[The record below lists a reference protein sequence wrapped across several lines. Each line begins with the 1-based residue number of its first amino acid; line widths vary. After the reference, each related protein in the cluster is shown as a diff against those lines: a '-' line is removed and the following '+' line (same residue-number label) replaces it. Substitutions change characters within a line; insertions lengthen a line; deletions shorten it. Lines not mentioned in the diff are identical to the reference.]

1 MRDMIE
7 EIRSSRVV
15 ATAAWMII
23 IGLVVFTLVYF
34 RSLIQPF
41 ILALV
46 VWYLIRATRNLL
58 GKIKI
63 KGRRIPGWLTGILAM
78 LLTFG
83 IIWFVI
89 QIVSYNVNLIIT
101 KSSQY
106 ENNLDTLIKSLKE
119 LTGISNVDAFISEQ
133 VKGLDYDLQSIATN
147 FLNSVSAI
155 LGNAALVIIYVIF
168 LLIEE
173 NFFPSKLKNV
183 VLNSSGKAT
192 LSDIVPRISKSI
204 NTYFTVKFVTSLLT
218 GILSYVVLLIIGVDF
233 AVLWAFLIFIF
244 NFIPYVGSL
253 VATLL
258 PSFFAIFQF
267 ASLLPFLWVFISV
280 EIIQILVGNYIEP
293 RIMGKTLNLSP
304 LVVLL
309 ALAFWGYI
317 WGVVGMILSV
327 PMISVLV
334 IVLAHFP
341 ATRNIA
347 ILLSEKGTLNANIT
361 VSDTNEPDQ

>member
-1 MRDMIE
+1 MIDEMRT
-7 EIRSSRVV
+7 SRVV
-15 ATAAWMII
+15 NAAAWVLIVGII
-23 IGLVVFTLVYF
+23 VFALIYF

-58 GKIKI
+58 AKISFKGK
-63 KGRRIPGWLTGILAM
+63 RIPRWLAGILAM

-83 IIWFVI
+83 VIWFVI
-89 QIVSYNVNLIIT
+89 QIISYNVTLIVNEYT
-101 KSSQY
+101 QY
-106 ENNLDTLIKSLKE
+106 EKNVQTLLKNLQE
-119 LTGISNVDAFISEQ
+119 LTGIQNVDSFLSEQ
-133 VKGLDYDLQSIATN
+133 AKRFDYDLQSIASV
-147 FLNSVSAI
+147 FLNSVSAL
-155 LGNAALVIIYVIF
+155 LGNAALVVVYVIF

-173 NFFPSKLKNV
+173 NFIPDKLKNLL
-183 VLNSSGKAT
+183 LNNSGKAT
-192 LSDIVPRISKSI
+192 LDDIIPRISKSI

-218 GILSYVVLLIIGVDF
+218 GFLSYIVLLIIGVDF

-244 NFIPYVGSL
+244 NFIPYIGSL

-267 ASLLPFLWVFISV
+267 ASLLPFLWVFITIEV
-280 EIIQILVGNYIEP
+280 IQILVGNYIEP

-304 LVVLL
+304 LIVLL
-309 ALAFWGYI
+309 SLAFWGSI

-327 PMISVLV
+327 PIVSVLV

-341 ATRNIA
+341 TTRNIA
-347 ILLSEKGTLNANIT
+347 IIFSEKGTLNGNIPLQKA
-361 VSDTNEPDQ
+361 NEPDA

>member
-1 MRDMIE
+1 MIN

-15 ATAAWMII
+15 ATAAWMLI
-23 IGLVVFTLVYF
+23 IGVVIFALIYF

-58 GKIKI
+58 GKI
-63 KGRRIPGWLTGILAM
+63 RIRGKEIPSWLTGILAM
-78 LLTFG
+78 MLTFG
-83 IIWFVI
+83 IIWFLI
-89 QIVSYNVNLIIT
+89 QIISYNVNLIIS
-101 KSSQY
+101 KSTQY
-106 ENNLDTLIKSLKE
+106 EENVDTLVSGLKQ
-119 LTGISNVDAFISEQ
+119 LTGIENVDIFLQEQ
-133 VKGLDYDLQSIATN
+133 AKSLDYDIQGFATN
-147 FLNSVSAI
+147 FLNSVSAL

-173 NFFPSKLKNV
+173 NFIPDKLKN
-183 VLNSSGKAT
+183 LAFKSGGKST
-192 LSDIVPRISKSI
+192 ISDIIPRISKSV

-218 GILSYVVLLIIGVDF
+218 GVLSFIILLIIGVDF
-233 AVLWAFLIFIF
+233 AVLWAFLIFAF

-267 ASLLPFLWVFISV
+267 ASLLPFLWVFLSV
-280 EIIQILVGNYIEP
+280 EVIQILVGNYIEP

-304 LVVLL
+304 LVVILS
-309 ALAFWGYI
+309 LAFWGSI

-327 PMISVLV
+327 PMISVIV

-341 ATRNIA
+341 DTRNIA
-347 ILLSEKGTLNANIT
+347 IMMSEKGKLNANLST
-361 VSDTNEPDQ
+361 VEAE

>member
-1 MRDMIE
+1 MTNE
-7 EIRSSRVV
+7 LKSSRVV
-15 ATAAWMII
+15 STASWMIV
-23 IGLVVFTLVYF
+23 IGLVIFTLIYF

-46 VWYLIRATRNLL
+46 VWYLIHATRNLL
-58 GKIKI
+58 G
-63 KGRRIPGWLTGILAM
+63 RIRLRGKQIPRWLSGILAM

-83 IIWFVI
+83 VIWFVI

-106 ENNLDTLIKSLKE
+106 ENNLETLVENLQE
-119 LTGISNVDAFISEQ
+119 LTGIENVDHFIQQQAE
-133 VKGLDYDLQSIATN
+133 GLDYDLQSIATG
-147 FLNSVSAI
+147 FLNSVSAL
-155 LGNAALVIIYVIF
+155 LGNAALVIVYVIF

-173 NFFPSKLKNV
+173 NFVPGKLKNLV
-183 VLNSSGKAT
+183 FKSNGKAT
-192 LSDIVPRISKSI
+192 LRDIIPRISKSV

-218 GILSYVVLLIIGVDF
+218 GVLSYIVLLIIGVDF
-233 AVLWAFLIFIF
+233 AVLWAFLIFLF

-280 EIIQILVGNYIEP
+280 EVIQILVGNYIEP

-309 ALAFWGYI
+309 SLAFWGSI

-327 PMISVLV
+327 PIISVLV
-334 IVLAHFP
+334 IILSHFP
-341 ATRNIA
+341 TTRNIA
-347 ILLSEKGTLNANIT
+347 ILLSEKGKLNGNLQQE
-361 VSDTNEPDQ
+361 DLEPTP

>member
-1 MRDMIE
+1 MID
-7 EIRSSRVV
+7 EIKSSRVV
-15 ATAAWMII
+15 STAAWMVI
-23 IGLVVFTLVYF
+23 IGLVIFTLVYF

-46 VWYLIRATRNLL
+46 VWYLIRATRNLIE
-58 GKIKI
+58 KIKL
-63 KGRRIPGWLTGILAM
+63 KGKQIPSWLSGILAI

-83 IIWFVI
+83 VLWFVI
-89 QIVSYNVNLIIT
+89 QLVSYNVNLIIT

-106 ENNLDTLIKSLKE
+106 ENNLDTLVKSLKE
-119 LTGISNVDAFISEQ
+119 LTGIENVDAFIEEQ
-133 VKGLDYDLQSIATN
+133 ASGLDYDIQSIATG
-147 FLNSVSAI
+147 FLNSVSAL

-173 NFFPSKLKNV
+173 NFVSGKFKKLSFKSN
-183 VLNSSGKAT
+183 GKAT
-192 LSDIVPRISKSI
+192 LNDIIPRISTSI

-218 GILSYVVLLIIGVDF
+218 GVLSYIVLLIIGVDF
-233 AVLWAFLIFIF
+233 AVLWAFLIFLF

-258 PSFFAIFQF
+258 PSFFAVFQF

-280 EIIQILVGNYIEP
+280 EVIQILVGNYIEP
-293 RIMGKTLNLSP
+293 RIMGKILNLSP

-309 ALAFWGYI
+309 SLAFWGSI

-327 PMISVLV
+327 PIISVVV
-334 IVLAHFP
+334 IILAHFP
-341 ATRNIA
+341 ASRNIA
-347 ILLSEKGTLNANIT
+347 IMLSENGKLNANIP
-361 VSDTNEPDQ
+361 SELESSEPAA

>member
-1 MRDMIE
+1 MIN
-7 EIRSSRVV
+7 EIRTSRVV
-15 ATAAWMII
+15 STAAWMVIV
-23 IGLVVFTLVYF
+23 GLVIFTLIYF

-46 VWYLIRATRNLL
+46 VWYLIRATRNLIE
-58 GKIKI
+58 KIGI
-63 KGRRIPGWLTGILAM
+63 RGRSIPSWLSGILAM

-83 IIWFVI
+83 VIWFVI

-106 ENNLDTLIKSLKE
+106 ENSVDVLLDSLKQ
-119 LTGISNVDAFISEQ
+119 LTGIENVDSFIEQ
-133 VKGLDYDLQSIATN
+133 QASGLDFDIQSIATG
-147 FLNSVSAI
+147 FLNSVSAV

-173 NFFPSKLKNV
+173 NFFGGKIKQLVLK
-183 VLNSSGKAT
+183 
-192 LSDIVPRISKSI
+192 SDGAASLTDVIPRISHSI

-218 GILSYVVLLIIGVDF
+218 GILSYIVLLIIGVDF
-233 AVLWAFLIFIF
+233 AVLWAFLIFLF

-304 LVVLL
+304 LIVLL
-309 ALAFWGYI
+309 SLAFWGSI

-327 PMISVLV
+327 PIISVVV
-334 IVLAHFP
+334 IMLAHFP
-341 ATRNIA
+341 ASRNIA
-347 ILLSEKGTLNANIT
+347 IMLSENGKINDNIT
-361 VSDTNEPDQ
+361 QDLIELEE

>member
-1 MRDMIE
+1 MSKMIDD
-7 EIRSSRVV
+7 IRSSREL

-23 IGLVVFTLVYF
+23 LGFVVFALIYF

-46 VWYLIRATRNLL
+46 VWYLIRSIRNLL

-63 KGRRIPGWLTGILAM
+63 RERQIPGWLTGILAM

-89 QIVSYNVNLIIT
+89 QIISYNVNLIISE
-101 KSSQY
+101 SSEY
-106 ENNLDTLIKSLKE
+106 EHNVDILLQNLKE
-119 LTGISNVDAFISEQ
+119 LTGIENVDAFISEQ
-133 VKGLDYDLQSIATN
+133 AKGLDYDIQSLATV
-147 FLNSVSAI
+147 FLNSVSAL
-155 LGNAALVIIYVIF
+155 LGNAALVIVYVIF

-173 NFFPSKLKNV
+173 NFIPDKLKN
-183 VLNSSGKAT
+183 LAFNSSGKAT
-192 LSDIVPRISKSI
+192 MADIIPRISKSV

-218 GILSYVVLLIIGVDF
+218 GILSYIVLLIIGVDF

-258 PSFFAIFQF
+258 PSFFAVFQF

-309 ALAFWGYI
+309 SLAFWGYI

-327 PMISVLV
+327 PIISVVV
-334 IVLAHFP
+334 IILAHFP
-341 ATRNIA
+341 ASRNIA
-347 ILLSEKGTLNANIT
+347 IMMSEKGTLHGDIVET
-361 VSDTNEPDQ
+361 EMNEPES

>member
-1 MRDMIE
+1 MINDL
-7 EIRSSRVV
+7 RSHSRAT

-23 IGLVVFTLVYF
+23 IAIVVFSLVYF

-46 VWYLIRATRNLL
+46 VWYLIRGVRNLL
-58 GKIKI
+58 SRIKI
-63 KGRRIPGWLTGILAM
+63 RNRRVPKWLAGILAI

-83 IIWFVI
+83 ILWFVI
-89 QIVSYNVNLIIT
+89 QIISYNVNLIIGQ
-101 KSSQY
+101 SSQY
-106 ENNLDTLIKSLKE
+106 ESNLETLLQGVKD
-119 LTGISNVDAFISEQ
+119 LTGIDNIDAFLSEQ
-133 VKGLDYDLQSIATN
+133 ASGLDYDLQSIATG
-147 FLNSVSAI
+147 FLNSVSA
-155 LGNAALVIIYVIF
+155 LLANAALVIVYVIF

-173 NFFPSKLKNV
+173 NFIPDKLKN
-183 VLNSSGKAT
+183 LMMKSTGKAT
-192 LSDIVPRISKSI
+192 LAEIIPRISKSV

-218 GILSYVVLLIIGVDF
+218 GFLSYIVLLVIGVDF
-233 AVLWAFLIFIF
+233 AVLWAFMIFLF

-280 EIIQILVGNYIEP
+280 ELVQILVGNYIEP

-309 ALAFWGYI
+309 SLAFWGSI

-327 PMISVLV
+327 PIISVIV
-334 IVLAHFP
+334 IILSHFSG
-341 ATRNIA
+341 TKNIA
-347 ILLSEKGTLNANIT
+347 ILLSEKGTISGGHGEEHK
-361 VSDTNEPDQ
+361 SDF